1 MLFNIARPFIFLIKT
16 CRNLTIYVF
25 CVLFFTNYIHI
36 FLLNSFTR
44 YLHCLMKNEKNSF
57 YENRKISCLTRLEE
71 ILNESPDFLSEF
83 FVGIENNTSPLT
95 RLNYATDL
103 RIFFDFLCKKV
114 YLNKTLQELTLKD
127 IEKIDSSRLEQYLSY
142 LSNYV
147 HDGKKLS
154 CNDKAK
160 QRKLSSLRAFYKY
173 FFNKD
178 KLPANTAAKIKTPK
192 IHDKEIIRLD
202 VNEVADLINTAESA
216 DGLSKRQKSYHE
228 NTKIRDVAII
238 TLFLGTGI
246 RISELV
252 GLNVD
257 DVFFD
262 SDSFIVTRK
271 GGNRTILYFNEE
283 VKNALLNWLDYRDN
297 IKNLDKNEKAMFL
310 SIRNKRISV
319 RNVQIMVEKY
329 AKIVSP
335 LKKITPHKLRSTF
348 GTNLYRET
356 GDIYVVADF
365 LGHSD
370 INTTKKHYAAMSEDI
385 RRGAIKHVKLRD
397 NTD

>member
-1 MLFNIARPFIFLIKT
+1 
-16 CRNLTIYVF
+16 
-25 CVLFFTNYIHI
+25 
-36 FLLNSFTR
+36 
-44 YLHCLMKNEKNSF
+44 MKKQNDNF
-57 YENRKISCLTRLEE
+57 YEKRKINCLARVDE
-71 ILNESPDFLSEF
+71 ILNELPPFLGEF

-95 RLNYATDL
+95 RLNYASDL

-114 YLNKTLQELTLKD
+114 YKNKKIEDITLQDLENLD
-127 IEKIDSSRLEQYLSY
+127 SMQIERYLSY
-142 LSNYV
+142 LSHYE
-147 HDGKKLS
+147 HDGKTLS
-154 CNDKAK
+154 CGDKAK
-160 QRKLSSLRAFYKY
+160 QRKLSSLRALYKY

-178 KLPANTAAKIKTPK
+178 KITANTAAKIKTPK
-192 IHDKEIIRLD
+192 IHDKEIIRLE
-202 VNEVADLINTAESA
+202 VNEVSELISAVESA
-216 DGLSKRQKSYHE
+216 DGLSKRQKAYHE
-228 NTKIRDVAII
+228 NVKLRDVAII

-262 SDSFIVTRK
+262 SDSFVVTRK

-283 VKNALLNWLDYRDN
+283 VKSALLNWLDYRN
-297 IKNLDKNEKAMFL
+297 SIKTLDKNEKALFL

-319 RNVQIMVEKY
+319 RNVQILVEKY
-329 AKIVSP
+329 AKAVTP

-348 GTNLYRET
+348 GTNLYKET

-397 NTD
+397 DTD